1 MACKSCEER
10 RQMIA
15 SAYKA
20 GGVKDVIKRAP
31 AVAAHLVRNRPA
43 IIRKA
48 KA

>member
-20 GGVKDVIKRAP
+20 GGVKGVVKATP
-31 AVAAHLVRNRPA
+31 AIASHLYRHRPA
-43 IIRKA
+43 IIRKS
-48 KA
+48 K

>member
-20 GGVKDVIKRAP
+20 GGVKAVVKKSPVI
-31 AVAAHLVRNRPA
+31 AAHIVRNRPT
-43 IIRKA
+43 IIRKD
-48 KA
+48 KV

>member
-20 GGVKDVIKRAP
+20 GGVKAVVKASP
-31 AVAAHLVRNRPA
+31 AIAVHIVRNRPA
-43 IIRKA
+43 IIRKG